1 MVAGIR
7 GVQTRYILVSL
18 YIFGFNLFNFGLLNL
33 LGPGHTQF
41 TRIPFLTCWLD
52 SPLVKATMAPFVDV

>member
-7 GVQTRYILVSL
+7 GVQTRYILVSSFSS
-18 YIFGFNLFNFGLLNL
+18 YIFGFNFGMLNL
-33 LGPGHTQF
+33 LGPGQTQF

>member
-7 GVQTRYILVSL
+7 GVQTRYMRIS
-18 YIFGFNLFNFGLLNL
+18 YIFGFSFGLLNL

-52 SPLVKATMAPFVDV
+52 NPLVKATMAPFVDV

>member
-7 GVQTRYILVSL
+7 GVQTRHIIISFYTFV
-18 YIFGFNLFNFGLLNL
+18 FNFGPLDL

-52 SPLVKATMAPFVDV
+52 NPLVKATMAPFVDV